1 MKLLPL
7 LLGVPVGLWGGSCLG
22 HDTSPVP
29 LREFRQGRIGNRRPL
44 SVGVGVSG
52 SLSGGVCVCV
62 CVCVCLVFALP
73 TFPDFTRQIPGSCAR
88 RLCRPSRPTLIPGSH
103 GERRTQ
109 DAQGVKK

>member
-62 CVCVCLVFALP
+62 CVCVCVFSICPPNFSRFYPSDSWQLCTAP
-73 TFPDFTRQIPGSCAR
+73 VPAVTSHSDPWVAR
-88 RLCRPSRPTLIPGSH
+88 
-103 GERRTQ
+103 
-109 DAQGVKK
+109 

>member
-52 SLSGGVCVCV
+52 SLNCELYKDKNKGWARAASGCWDTGVH
-62 CVCVCLVFALP
+62 LLKQFKP
-73 TFPDFTRQIPGSCAR
+73 RI
-88 RLCRPSRPTLIPGSH
+88 SH
-103 GERRTQ
+103 NNSNCF
-109 DAQGVKK
+109 DY